1 MRRRA
6 GTLFFLV
13 AAVVLFADCLPE
25 GRGLI
30 VLCAG
35 DSLTEQGYPPYLRR
49 ILNREGIPA
58 RVANFGRSGATS
70 GEYLAFL
77 KENEDRL
84 KEERPDVI
92 LVALGT
98 NDLRTD
104 HDFTPTEVFRT
115 NLQAIIE
122 KFRTFRSRG
131 GKIPAIFLA
140 TIPDI
145 PLGDLPVFDAESARR
160 VQAEINPAIRE
171 IAAAAGLSV
180 ADNQAALAGRVDLLP
195 GVHPSS
201 EGYRV
206 MAETW
211 RRALRPRY

>member
-6 GTLFFLV
+6 GTLFFLAA
-13 AAVVLFADCLPE
+13 AAVLLAACRPE

-104 HDFTPTEVFRT
+104 HDFTPTDVFRM
-115 NLQAIIE
+115 NLEAIIE
-122 KFRTFRSRG
+122 KFRTFRSRA

-145 PLGDLPVFDAESARR
+145 PLGDLPVFDAESVRR
-160 VQAEINPAIRE
+160 VQDEINPAIRE
-171 IAAAAGLSV
+171 IAVAAGLQV
-180 ADNQAALAGRVDLLP
+180 VDIQAALTGRPDLLP
-195 GVHPSS
+195 GVHPSID
-201 EGYRV
+201 GYRV

-211 RRALRPRY
+211 RKALPSRF